1 MPGERNLISRVLRWR
16 TNIYLVIQ
24 WLLLMRSYQWGQGT
38 FVVFSHSD
46 PANTHF
52 VSVWAAD
59 HRWGTY
65 HNLPGLSPPAV
76 SVCVG
81 LCQYHRRHP
90 ACPGAELPSPQV
102 NLHTYTH
109 THTRPHSEFYCAPYP
124 LRRFHLSAMYFIWF
138 QEWLTVL
145 ILAVRIHLAFRD
157 LDVIGNKLSHTFFI
171 SCKTRF

>member
-1 MPGERNLISRVLRWR
+1 MPGERNLISWVLRWR

-24 WLLLMRSYQWGQGT
+24 WLLLMHSYQWGQGT

-109 THTRPHSEFYCAPYP
+109 THTHVLTLNFTV
-124 LRRFHLSAMYFIWF
+124 HLIPFGDFTWV
-138 QEWLTVL
+138 QC
-145 ILAVRIHLAFRD
+145 ILFDFKNDWQSWSWQSGYTL
-157 LDVIGNKLSHTFFI
+157 LLGTW
-171 SCKTRF
+171 T

>member
-1 MPGERNLISRVLRWR
+1 MPGERNLISWVLRWR

-24 WLLLMRSYQWGQGT
+24 WLLLMHSYQWGQGT

-109 THTRPHSEFYCAPYP
+109 THTSSLWILLCTLSPSAISLECNVFY
-124 LRRFHLSAMYFIWF
+124 
-138 QEWLTVL
+138 L
-145 ILAVRIHLAFRD
+145 ISRMID
-157 LDVIGNKLSHTFFI
+157 SLDPGSQDTPCF
-171 SCKTRF
+171 